1 MRYPWLMAFIAG
13 SAPCLAIS
21 ISGADAADGP
31 TARPLA
37 HAHAHNDYLHE
48 RPLFDALDH
57 GFTSVEADI
66 FLVDGKLLVAHA
78 KKDLKVDR
86 TLQSLYLD
94 PLRKRI
100 RETGGSVYPGGAPF
114 DLLIDIKSSGEATY
128 AVLTKVL
135 AEYADMIS
143 AVRDGKVEPSAV
155 NVVVS
160 GDRPR
165 AMMAGEK
172 VRYAG
177 FDGRISDLNSDLP
190 AHLMPLVSDNW
201 ALNFKWKGEGPLG
214 DADRKKL
221 QDIVARA
228 HTHGRRV
235 RFWATPEKTNLW
247 RQLLD
252 SGVDVVN
259 TDDLAGLEK
268 FLRGRSSDN

>member
-1 MRYPWLMAFIAG
+1 
-13 SAPCLAIS
+13 
-21 ISGADAADGP
+21 
-31 TARPLA
+31 
-37 HAHAHNDYLHE
+37 
-48 RPLFDALDH
+48 
-57 GFTSVEADI
+57 
-66 FLVDGKLLVAHA
+66 
-78 KKDLKVDR
+78 
-86 TLQSLYLD
+86 LYLD

-114 DLLIDIKSSGEATY
+114 DLLIDVKSSGEATY

-165 AMMAGEK
+165 AMMAAER

-201 ALNFKWKGEGPLG
+201 ALNFKWRGEGPLG

-221 QDIVARA
+221 QDIVATA
-228 HTHGRRV
+228 HAHGRRV